1 MVINSLLLRYL
12 SSPASIRMAKPSIRI
27 GLLHCLMDGIVF
39 KVRQA
44 GKVINKTIYL
54 AVGLNRE
61 GYKEI
66 LGMWLGENESAA
78 FWQGVMTD
86 LKVRGVEDIL
96 VSVIDN
102 LHGFTQAISNIFP
115 QKTRKLV

>member
-1 MVINSLLLRYL
+1 
-12 SSPASIRMAKPSIRI
+12 
-27 GLLHCLMDGIVF
+27 MDGIVF
-39 KVRQA
+39 KVRQG

-61 GYKEI
+61 GHKEI

-96 VSVIDN
+96 ITVTDN
-102 LHGFTQAISNIFP
+102 LNGFTQAITNIFP
-115 QKTRKLV
+115 SSEHTNLCSSSN